1 MKYSEILDQV
11 YTELKNKTQRL
22 SPREI
27 KEIRRNFKM
36 TQMNFADLL
45 GVSYGTYKNWEI
57 GHRIPASPA
66 MALLYV
72 AKQYPDIF
80 LQNAKYYISSR
91 ISIN

>member
-1 MKYSEILDQV
+1 MRYSEILDQV
-11 YTELKNKTQRL
+11 YTELKNKAQRL
-22 SPREI
+22 SPKEI
-27 KEIRRNFKM
+27 KEIRRSFKM

-72 AKQYPDIF
+72 AKEYPDIF
-80 LQNAKYYISSR
+80 LQNAKHYISSR
-91 ISIN
+91 ISAS